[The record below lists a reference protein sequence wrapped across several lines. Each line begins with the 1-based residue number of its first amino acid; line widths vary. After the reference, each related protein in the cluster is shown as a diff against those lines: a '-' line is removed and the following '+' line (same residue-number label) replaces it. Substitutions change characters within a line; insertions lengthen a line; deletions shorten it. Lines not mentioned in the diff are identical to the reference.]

1 MQVNLP
7 RVRYPH
13 LAAYSNKSGF
23 HEIGFELVIM
33 SKQDLST
40 KASVRETV
48 LQYTSDIC
56 FVEAFVADF
65 MHQLYDCVGDRPCD
79 ERASGA
85 NDDANDASVCG
96 SSIDAGSAHSDLLP
110 GMFYVTFCCN
120 FDFHLFS
127 KQSF

>member
-33 SKQDLST
+33 SKQDLSA
-40 KASVRETV
+40 KASVREAV
-48 LQYTSDIC
+48 LQYATDVS

-65 MHQLYDCVGDRPCD
+65 MHQLYDCVGDRPCGD
-79 ERASGA
+79 RASGA
-85 NDDANDASVCG
+85 NDALIG
-96 SSIDAGSAHSDLLP
+96 GGSADVGSAQSNLLP
-110 GMFYVTFCCN
+110 GMFYVTFYRL
-120 FDFHLFS
+120 DFHFNPHFRS
-127 KQSF
+127 PC